1 MHRSGS
7 KLPSPINRTC
17 SHPAWVLLPPSSQ
30 ATHVRLPSET
40 VQFVGRSVALK
51 SEVAMGKTLRLWTGQ
66 EKWGTLFKMNLLI
79 FPFRLI
85 FFNSPRRSLDS
96 LQTIQL
102 PDILRYSHSI
112 LGDPTPNYELCVCGS
127 QSAPPR
133 REANNTRR
141 IHLAC

>member
-1 MHRSGS
+1 MF
-7 KLPSPINRTC
+7 LF
-17 SHPAWVLLPPSSQ
+17 LQ
-30 ATHVRLPSET
+30 A
-40 VQFVGRSVALK
+40 
-51 SEVAMGKTLRLWTGQ
+51 
-66 EKWGTLFKMNLLI
+66 N
-79 FPFRLI
+79 